1 MEANRFS
8 KRIRAFRKLRG
19 MTQIELA
26 EMTDVSITIIGEIER
41 GNRSIDDRL
50 LQRIAQALRVTVEE
64 LVGS

>member
-26 EMTDVSITIIGEIER
+26 EMTDVSITVIGEIER

>member
-1 MEANRFS
+1 
-8 KRIRAFRKLRG
+8 

-26 EMTDVSITIIGEIER
+26 EMTDVSITVIGEIER